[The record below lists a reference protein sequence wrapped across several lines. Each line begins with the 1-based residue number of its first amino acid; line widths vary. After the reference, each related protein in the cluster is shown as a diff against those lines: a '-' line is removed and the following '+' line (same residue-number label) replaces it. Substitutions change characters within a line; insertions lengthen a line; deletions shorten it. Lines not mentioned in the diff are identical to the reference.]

1 MKNQMGKVVGLGI
14 GIMVMVGLLAGCT
27 EAESA
32 TETEVKPIEIGITQI
47 VEHPSLDEIRQ
58 GIIDQL
64 ETEGFSD
71 GQEIAIDFQN
81 AQGAIENTQMIAQ
94 EFQSR
99 KKDLIIAI
107 TTPSAQSMKNVIDGI
122 PVVFSGVT
130 DPEGAGLIG
139 PGMTGVSNQAPID
152 KQFELLQKL
161 VPDAKTI
168 GMVYNS
174 SEANSE
180 FQVRKAQKQALQM
193 GFELELAVITST
205 NEMGI
210 ALDQLL
216 PKVDVLY
223 THQDNTIASAYP
235 VVIEKA
241 KEANVPVIG
250 SVEQYI
256 QQGAIAMDGVSD
268 YQVGIQTGKMVARI
282 LKGASVDEIP
292 FETVPETVL
301 KVNEEALAFFG
312 IVLPEDV
319 QARLGE

>member
-1 MKNQMGKVVGLGI
+1 MKIQMEKVVGLGI
-14 GIMVMVGLLAGCT
+14 GILVMVGLLAGCT

-32 TETEVKPIEIGITQI
+32 TETEAKPIEIGITQI

-161 VPDAKTI
+161 VPDAKII

-241 KEANVPVIG
+241 KEADVPVIG